1 MKHKLI
7 FPALLA
13 LLSLTACSQSTTSDK
28 PKESDKNLIV
38 GTFNIDAKVQ
48 RDTDKQR
55 QYMANNKVDIF
66 GIQEVNYNNK
76 RFADKGV
83 TTYNPLPDFK
93 KAPYKHDYYGN
104 AIDFAGGGYGI
115 ATVSALALS
124 DETTTKLAETEQ
136 AQKFSKEFETVYKA
150 YDPTKED
157 TVKAMDAMWD
167 DEGIAN
173 KGAMEPRVYTRVV
186 FKKDGKEIA
195 FYNTHMSYETKEIR
209 KKQMEQLQ
217 TAMKNDPVKYT
228 IAVGDFNADQSTK
241 EFDLYRKNF
250 NMANGGKGIWYDT
263 FTEED
268 DTMNINSIDNI
279 IVSKNIEIKSVKY
292 EKVDL
297 SDHLPLIAELTLK

>member
-1 MKHKLI
+1 MKKII
-7 FPALLA
+7 FLTLLV
-13 LLSLTACSQSTTSDK
+13 LLSLTACSQKDTSERTTNSEK
-28 PKESDKNLIV
+28 KLIV
-38 GTFNIDAKVQ
+38 GTFNIDAKEQ

-55 QYMANNKVDIF
+55 KYMSDNHVEIF

-83 TTYNPLPDFK
+83 EKYNPLPDFK
-93 KAPYKHDYYGN
+93 KIPYKYDYYGN
-104 AIDFAGGGYGI
+104 AIDFARGGYGI
-115 ATVSALALS
+115 ATISSSELS
-124 DETTTKLAETEQ
+124 DKTTTKLVTTEQ
-136 AQKFSKEFETVYKA
+136 AKLYNKEFEDVYKA
-150 YDPTKED
+150 YDPTKPE
-157 TVKAMDAMWD
+157 TVKAMDGMWED
-167 DEGIAN
+167 DGIAN

-217 TAMKNDPVKYT
+217 SAMKNDPVKYT

-241 EFDLYRKNF
+241 EFDLYRKEF

-263 FTEED
+263 FTEKD
-268 DTMNINSIDNI
+268 DSMLINSIDNI

-292 EKVDL
+292 EKVNL
-297 SDHLPLIAELTLK
+297 SDHLPLIAELVLK